1 MYVEETGD
9 ICRIITHSSTIKT
22 EKLNAG
28 GIAVSVG
35 TAVVAREGGGGQGKV
50 LDAESRILIRDFLV
64 ASYSKM
70 RVTCM

>member
-9 ICRIITHSSTIKT
+9 ICRIINHSSTIKT

-35 TAVVAREGGGGQGKV
+35 TAVVAREGGGGKEKFWMQN
-50 LDAESRILIRDFLV
+50 LA
-64 ASYSKM
+64 Y
-70 RVTCM
+70 

>member
-9 ICRIITHSSTIKT
+9 ICRINNHTSTIKT

-35 TAVVAREGGGGQGKV
+35 TAVVAREGGGGKEKFWMQN
-50 LDAESRILIRDFLV
+50 LA
-64 ASYSKM
+64 Y
-70 RVTCM
+70 

>member
-9 ICRIITHSSTIKT
+9 ICRIINHSSTIKT

-35 TAVVAREGGGGQGKV
+35 TAVVAREGGGARKSSGCRISHINKRF
-50 LDAESRILIRDFLV
+50 SCRILQ
-64 ASYSKM
+64 
-70 RVTCM
+70 

>member
-9 ICRIITHSSTIKT
+9 ICRIINHSSTIKT

-35 TAVVAREGGGGQGKV
+35 TAVVAREGGGQGKV